1 MTVEDAE
8 LGGGDRGKERVWG
21 GGRKVSYLAR
31 VKFEMS
37 ARRPGGGTAL
47 RR

>member
-8 LGGGDRGKERVWG
+8 LGGGDRRKTRFWGCGK
-21 GGRKVSYLAR
+21 KMSYLAR